1 MLNPS
6 PPESSIWN
14 YIVLGLAGIFEGA
27 SLYIGLRQFRRAS
40 GERRQ
45 RSALPAVER
54 RQKDRRQRDIAK
66 DLSTFGWAL
75 VRR

>member
-1 MLNPS
+1 MAHLL
-6 PPESSIWN
+6 I
-14 YIVLGLAGIFEGA
+14 IVSRTRPAQQTYLQHIFGGTTGDV
-27 SLYIGLRQFRRAS
+27 IVDRRS
-40 GERRQ
+40 EERRQ

-54 RQKDRRQRDIAK
+54 RRKDRRQRDITK